1 VPAALRLISERAR
14 SLTRGTGAA
23 IALGREGFIRCRA
36 SVGAGAPA
44 IGARVDI
51 GAGFSGECVRT
62 GLALRCDDTEADP
75 RVEVD
80 SCRRLGIRSMV
91 AAPIQYER
99 EIVGL
104 LEVFS
109 TRPFAFEE
117 SDVTL
122 VERLAQTVLLT
133 VSQMDA
139 L

>member
-1 VPAALRLISERAR
+1 MALIMMM
-14 SLTRGTGAA
+14 LTST
-23 IALGREGFIRCRA
+23 ALH
-36 SVGAGAPA
+36 
-44 IGARVDI
+44 
-51 GAGFSGECVRT
+51 
-62 GLALRCDDTEADP
+62 
-75 RVEVD
+75 
-80 SCRRLGIRSMV
+80 CRRLGIRSIL

-117 SDVTL
+117 SDITV